1 MNNYDF
7 GKLLSPLRFEQ
18 ITRDLLSEKYG
29 VFENFA
35 EGRDNG
41 KDFRYSDSNDNI
53 LIVQCKRYNNFNNLI
68 STLKKEAI
76 KIINLD
82 FTTYLLVTSL
92 SLTDNN
98 KKKIVKQLKDKI
110 EPKHIIT
117 RDELN
122 YLLGLESN
130 HYIEFKYSELWMK
143 SINIHQKIFHIG
155 FLNHSKFISEKVF
168 STLINFVPHKHFN
181 QVINHFEKSNIVII
195 SGNPG
200 IGKTTLSYAL
210 ISHYIYFKKFQLIDL
225 SYRKIQEAESFLYQ
239 EKPTVFFIDDFLGKI
254 KLNKGNDY
262 SQLLYF
268 MIEKIENSNHKLII
282 TSREYILRRANKEL
296 FSINKINNLIT
307 KNVIELKSF
316 TRRIRTEI
324 LFNYLK
330 NSNLPV
336 SKIENFLQSNYK
348 KIIDHKNYN
357 PRIIKEL
364 TKARFVKNI
373 DSDNYYSFFID
384 SLNKPLLV
392 WKNVYGNLPN
402 KLYKLTILIKF
413 LIEDRLPLKK
423 LEKAINS
430 IIETSKEF
438 NTFSYDDFEYVMK
451 ELEGTFFTLKNGYDE
466 LIEEEYTLVEFQN
479 PSVIDFVDNFIWDKT
494 YWLKLIIKN
503 AVYYEQIFNFELLEV
518 IKNNDTL
525 TKSFREKI
533 LKDFN
538 SLLNANIGYFEF
550 DTGETSFNCWTQE
563 RYNYFLHRIFDV
575 LNPSEDKELLTFFK
589 EEIFRYPFDGTED
602 ISERQSFCQIAEVLL
617 EAKVITGSEAIKH
630 YTSGF
635 LNHIKE
641 LVCFEYM
648 TRKCDKKSLKQIR
661 NNIQLA
667 EEADNLF
674 LNEIEFIKEN
684 DNIDFVDMLD
694 FFDDYEQIKFILPL
708 KKTTKKIEEFRDE
721 KLWKE
726 AAERLG
732 KDVPI
737 KESNQKKSDY
747 EEYLDIDDTSID
759 NLFESIKKEIKTA
772 ANNA

>member
-1 MNNYDF
+1 LFN
-7 GKLLSPLRFEQ
+7 
-18 ITRDLLSEKYG
+18 
-29 VFENFA
+29 V
-35 EGRDNG
+35 
-41 KDFRYSDSNDNI
+41 
-53 LIVQCKRYNNFNNLI
+53 KRYNDFNNLF
-68 STLKKEAI
+68 STLKKEAK
-76 KIINLD
+76 KIEKLD

-92 SLTDNN
+92 SLSVLQKEKVVNQLNN
-98 KKKIVKQLKDKI
+98 KIQS
-110 EPKHIIT
+110 KHIIT
-117 RDELN
+117 KDDLN

-130 HYIEFKYSELWMK
+130 HYIEFKYPELWMK

-155 FLNHSKFISEKVF
+155 FLNHSKFITEKIF
-168 STLINFVPHKHFN
+168 SSLMNFVPHKHFN
-181 QVINHFEKSNIVII
+181 QVVNHLEKSNIVII

-296 FSINKINNLIT
+296 FPINEINKFIT

-324 LFNYLK
+324 LFNYL
-330 NSNLPV
+330 NNNNLPV
-336 SKIENFLQSNYK
+336 SKIESFLESDYK
-348 KIIDHKNYN
+348 KLIDHKNYN
-357 PRIIKEL
+357 PRIIEEL

-373 DSDNYYSFFID
+373 DSGNYFSFFID
-384 SLNKPLLV
+384 SLNNPLLV
-392 WKNVYGNLPN
+392 WKNVYENLPN
-402 KLYKLTILIKF
+402 KLYKLTILIRF
-413 LIEDRLPLKK
+413 LIEKQLPISK

-430 IIETSKEF
+430 IIENSKEF

-451 ELEGTFFTLKNGYDE
+451 ELEGTFFKFQNGYDE

-479 PSVIDFVDNFIWDKT
+479 PSVIDFVDSFIWDKT
-494 YWLKLIIKN
+494 YWLNLIIKN
-503 AVYYEQIFNFELLEV
+503 AIYYEQLFNFELSEV
-518 IKNNDTL
+518 IRNNETL

-550 DTGETSFNCWTQE
+550 DTEEASFSCWTQG
-563 RYNYFLHRIFDV
+563 RYYYFLNNIFEV
-575 LNPSEDKELLTFFK
+575 LNPLEDKELLDFFK

-602 ISERQSFCQIAEVLL
+602 ISERQSFCEIAEVLL
-617 EAKVITGSEAIKH
+617 EANVIKGSKAIKH

-635 LNHIKE
+635 FNHIKE

-661 NNIQLA
+661 SNKQLV

-674 LNEIEFIKEN
+674 LNKIEFIKES
-684 DNIDFVDMLD
+684 DNIDFVDLLD

-708 KKTTKKIEEFRDE
+708 KKTTKKIEELRDK

-732 KDVPI
+732 KDEPI
-737 KESNQKKSDY
+737 MESNEKKNDD
-747 EEYLDIDDTSID
+747 EEYIDIDDTSIH
-759 NLFESIKKEIKTA
+759 NLFESIKKEKCR
-772 ANNA
+772 